1 MIFRARACGNDGA
14 AKLPTAKESAE
25 MADISIAADAVQT
38 RAAQRPLIEKFLVLL
53 SRLSAAWQ
61 ARRLAIVDRIRRL
74 GLTHI
79 D

>member
-1 MIFRARACGNDGA
+1 
-14 AKLPTAKESAE
+14 

-61 ARRLAIVDRIRRL
+61 VRRLAIVDRIRRL